1 MEVAFAQAPGP
12 LQLLPSAQ
20 YGDGWL
26 MIKDGEQL
34 TRLPQRGDPYG
45 EIYAVRGKW
54 WGLIDDQLINPLD
67 EKKQT
72 IDADWKVFAK
82 LITR

>member
-34 TRLPQRGDPYG
+34 TRLPKRP
-45 EIYAVRGKW
+45 EKAESPAILMGKSIRCVVS
-54 WGLIDDQLINPLD
+54 GGG
-67 EKKQT
+67 
-72 IDADWKVFAK
+72 
-82 LITR
+82 